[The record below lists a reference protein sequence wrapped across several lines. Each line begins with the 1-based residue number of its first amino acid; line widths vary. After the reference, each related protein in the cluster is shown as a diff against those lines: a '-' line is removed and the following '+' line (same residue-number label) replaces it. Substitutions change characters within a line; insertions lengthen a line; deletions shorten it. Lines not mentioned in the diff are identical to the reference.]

1 MPDSGAPNSKIGPTQ
16 GIAGGP
22 PSTKVAGGT
31 APPGG
36 GHAPISKTTGAK
48 SATTRAEAPSGEQE
62 ASDKVY
68 AVVST
73 EDEETE
79 KRGSPEETGRWA
91 PSE

>member
-1 MPDSGAPNSKIGPTQ
+1 MPDSGAPNTKIGPTQ

-36 GHAPISKTTGAK
+36 GSAPITKTTGDK
-48 SATTRAEAPSGEQE
+48 SASIHAEAPRDEQE
-62 ASDKVY
+62 ASGEVY

-73 EDEETE
+73 EDE
-79 KRGSPEETGRWA
+79 REEQRDSREEPDRFA